1 MTTDLISNPFSG
13 PVSTQKSDCDL
24 SSNADSGSYSNSG
37 LDSCSGSPSCSSNS
51 GKSSNADSGSYSNSD
66 LDSCSGSPSCSSNSE
81 SDAGLG
87 SDFNLEDIPVILCG
101 LGNSHSDSNPITF
114 PASGSGS
121 KAEYIEPKLQP
132 VAKKRD
138 IREMMPVEC
147 VEVEYVQP
155 EVQPEVQPVAKKRF
169 VREMMPASRESGEV
183 ESPKSRCGCL
193 IN

>member
-1 MTTDLISNPFSG
+1 VTTDLISNPFSG

-24 SSNADSGSYSNSG
+24 SSNADSGSYSNSD

-132 VAKKRD
+132 VAKKR
-138 IREMMPVEC
+138 
-147 VEVEYVQP
+147 
-155 EVQPEVQPVAKKRF
+155 F

>member
-37 LDSCSGSPSCSSNS
+37 
-51 GKSSNADSGSYSNSD
+51 

-132 VAKKRD
+132 VAKKR
-138 IREMMPVEC
+138 
-147 VEVEYVQP
+147 
-155 EVQPEVQPVAKKRF
+155 F